1 MRLPLKMLGCTEQ
14 TIHAAEAKNKEDI
27 QNLSVCL
34 QIAAR
39 WHLPLRTADQAYR
52 TISTN

>member
-1 MRLPLKMLGCTEQ
+1 MLRHTQ
-14 TIHAAEAKNKEDI
+14 HVIHVAEAKNTEDI
-27 QNLSVCL
+27 ENLSVCL
-34 QIAAR
+34 QIAER

>member
-1 MRLPLKMLGCTEQ
+1 MLGRTERN
-14 TIHAAEAKNKEDI
+14 IPAAEAKNKEDI
-27 QNLSVCL
+27 QNLSVRL

>member
-1 MRLPLKMLGCTEQ
+1 MLSYTDQ
-14 TIHAAEAKNKEDI
+14 TIHAAEDKNKEDI

-34 QIAAR
+34 QIAMR

>member
-1 MRLPLKMLGCTEQ
+1 MLGCTEQ
-14 TIHAAEAKNKEDI
+14 PIHAAEAKNKEDI

-34 QIAAR
+34 QIAVR

>member
-1 MRLPLKMLGCTEQ
+1 MLGHTQ
-14 TIHAAEAKNKEDI
+14 HVIHVAEVKNKEDI

-39 WHLPLRTADQAYR
+39 WRLPLRTADQAYR

>member
-1 MRLPLKMLGCTEQ
+1 MP
-14 TIHAAEAKNKEDI
+14 AAEANDKEDI
-27 QNLSVCL
+27 QNLSVSL
-34 QIAAR
+34 QIAVR